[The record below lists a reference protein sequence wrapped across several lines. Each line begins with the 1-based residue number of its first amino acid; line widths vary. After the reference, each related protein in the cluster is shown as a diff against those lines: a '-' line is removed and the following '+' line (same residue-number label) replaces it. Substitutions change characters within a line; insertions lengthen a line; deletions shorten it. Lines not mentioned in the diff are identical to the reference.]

1 VSDVML
7 HGILNMPPGIWDNSD
22 IHKAQRYD
30 AYKQASKR
38 ILELEKKLQN
48 ANEDKLSTIS
58 AERKR
63 WAREDLLAIKIGNLE
78 QQAKG
83 IEDAVNKLEQ
93 PDVPGAPVLI
103 INYDLLEFAGL
114 LRNQAKALKDQ
125 GNG

>member
-22 IHKAQRYD
+22 IHKAQRHD

-48 ANEDKLSTIS
+48 ANEDKLAPIS

-63 WAREDLLAIKIGNLE
+63 WAREDFNALAIRDLE

-93 PDVPGAPVLI
+93 PDVSGAPVLI
-103 INYDLLEFAGL
+103 INYDLLEFASVL
-114 LRNQAKALKDQ
+114 SNKAESLKDQ
-125 GNG
+125 C

>member
-22 IHKAQRYD
+22 IHKAQRHD

-48 ANEDKLSTIS
+48 ANEDKLATIS

-63 WAREDLLAIKIGNLE
+63 WAREDFNALAIRDLE
-78 QQAKG
+78 QQAKALYDFEVN
-83 IEDAVNKLEQ
+83 EDIGSVACDQIMQSLRDKCYELSNKAES
-93 PDVPGAPVLI
+93 
-103 INYDLLEFAGL
+103 
-114 LRNQAKALKDQ
+114 LKDQ
-125 GNG
+125 G

>member
-1 VSDVML
+1 ML

-22 IHKAQRYD
+22 IHKAQRHD

-48 ANEDKLSTIS
+48 ANEDKLATIS

-63 WAREDLLAIKIGNLE
+63 WARADLLAIKIGNLE
-78 QQAKG
+78 HQAKG

-103 INYDLLEFAGL
+103 INYDLLEFASVL
-114 LRNQAKALKDQ
+114 SNKAESLKDQ
-125 GNG
+125 G